1 MEYQLKLYKENE
13 YFRYVYDIQLN
24 GLFKRTTF
32 ENKDISSYIR
42 FFTNGDSIKDDVP
55 LYDSHFGDLSQVNEY
70 YREVIEEKF
79 DLILKY
85 IEHIFIINN
94 TSLEKLYKN
103 IKVKDKYNLKGIYKC
118 NIQKYNMDLFIIKMF
133 LKLTGTFPIAQ
144 NILLTNIET
153 STGEIYSFMYRAI
166 KCRFNTLFIIS
177 ISDDF
182 SIQNVNNMTSLMNKI
197 IINMKKEKEIEKID
211 DLKPCI
217 LFIIQNQNI
226 LGKSRGIIDL
236 PEIND
241 LSEYLK
247 GDENKL
253 EYDLGNDN
261 NSLENNKSLENEI
274 YNTV

>member
-1 MEYQLKLYKENE
+1 MVITSKDEILYELVNKCLRYNILILNLKEYCNTIVEYQLKLYKENE

-79 DLILKY
+79 DLIFKY

-118 NIQKYNMDLFIIKMF
+118 NIQKYNMD
-133 LKLTGTFPIAQ
+133 
-144 NILLTNIET
+144 
-153 STGEIYSFMYRAI
+153 
-166 KCRFNTLFIIS
+166 
-177 ISDDF
+177 
-182 SIQNVNNMTSLMNKI
+182 
-197 IINMKKEKEIEKID
+197 
-211 DLKPCI
+211 
-217 LFIIQNQNI
+217 
-226 LGKSRGIIDL
+226 
-236 PEIND
+236 
-241 LSEYLK
+241 
-247 GDENKL
+247 
-253 EYDLGNDN
+253 
-261 NSLENNKSLENEI
+261 
-274 YNTV
+274 